1 MRLENILN
9 TLAFNLLFCVA
20 FVANLNAVA
29 HAQEQFV
36 MVANEDGQETSL
48 RQKLVTK
55 KRVRLRSTPS
65 TTSEGSNV
73 LPYNIFFQ
81 LKTKSGGEEEGGFFR
96 VGDESGKFLG
106 WIEKENLVKWG
117 TRYVIQPR
125 ESDKPENRFKV
136 ELNDS
141 GGVMEFNPEVIPE
154 DATVN
159 AFITGSAVGPDADED
174 SGPFPVAML
183 TARVAASA
191 AAASELDAIN
201 KMQLEVVFVM
211 ENTSFMNAD
220 YDGETLHKR
229 TVDMAQKFVDSYA
242 GATGN
247 IPTKFGLVA
256 YQDSVDDATM
266 PEPRVLQKLTANHSE
281 WRDAISRM
289 VPLTIRNDVPSD
301 GVSAL
306 FLAGGSAVGWSSNSS
321 KHIVLLGHSVL
332 NDSVD
337 GGIPSFH
344 QSLPGRLERMLEV
357 KGGGLYDSDDT
368 SWVGSNTSNAS
379 LSSLEQSYQAVGG
392 LIGDRLRK
400 TKRLHTIRVGQTIR
414 DRLAQIL
421 EKSNA
426 EADELIT
433 KFEKAFA
440 EVNTKLSGISGR
452 DIVIALGTVETDIL
466 EAVILGAMIQNL
478 GFQDKFAPKQY
489 QRLAGSD
496 GYFAEMQPNTAS
508 VDKTTEELRT
518 KIQSA
523 VDLINKVAS
532 DSVEE
537 GGEGNEFTAP
547 IYRMVNSAKSNEKVI
562 GDPVKEGV
570 ASLRNDRGRSLGEK
584 LVMVSKNE
592 LELLKSNF
600 DSLYQTFR
608 QKQKRADR
616 QDVGSILSDLQRLLA
631 SRASGQDIDANTDL
645 RDLITDLPLRT
656 AALQITASDIAVM
669 NTAAFDDWLDDLDLA
684 KSAAQ
689 RMLDTGDWLMVNEQ
703 SDIEYGFLRL
713 SDLP

>member
-1 MRLENILN
+1 MHLTIMFKTI
-9 TLAFNLLFCVA
+9 TLSMLIVLLFGLASRAC
-20 FVANLNAVA
+20 
-29 HAQEQFV
+29 AQEQFV
-36 MVANEDGQETSL
+36 MVIAQDGQATSL

-55 KRVRLRSTPS
+55 KRVRLRSAPRKS
-65 TTSEGSNV
+65 SEGENV
-73 LPYNIFFQ
+73 LPYNIFFH
-81 LKTKSGGEEEGGFFR
+81 LKTESGDAEEAGFFR
-96 VGDESGKFLG
+96 VGDESGRFLG
-106 WIEKENLVKWG
+106 WIVNENLVKWG

-125 ESDKPENRFKV
+125 ESDKSENRFKV
-136 ELNDS
+136 QLD
-141 GGVMEFNPEVIPE
+141 GAPDQVMEFAPEKIPE

-159 AFITGSAVGPDADED
+159 AFITGSPVGSDANEE

-220 YDGETLHKR
+220 YDGVTLHER

-242 GATGN
+242 ETSGD

-266 PEPRVLQKLTANHSE
+266 RSPKVLQKLTAKHSE

-289 VPLTIRNDVPSD
+289 EPLTTNNDVPSD

-306 FLAGGSAVGWSSNSS
+306 VLAGSSAAGWSNNSS
-321 KHIVLLGHSVL
+321 KHVVLLGHSVL
-332 NDSVD
+332 NDSVN
-337 GGIPSFH
+337 GSMPSFH
-344 QSLPGRLERMLEV
+344 QAITGRLERILEV
-357 KGGGLYDSDDT
+357 KDAGLWNSDST
-368 SWVGSNTSNAS
+368 NWVGSNTSNTS

-392 LIGDRLRK
+392 LIGERLRN
-400 TKRLHTIRVGQTIR
+400 TKRLHAIRVGQTIR
-414 DRLAQIL
+414 DRIAQVL
-421 EKSNA
+421 GKSKE
-426 EADELIT
+426 EADDLIST
-433 KFEKAFA
+433 VKKVFSDLNEKA
-440 EVNTKLSGISGR
+440 NGLTNSQI
-452 DIVIALGTVETDIL
+452 IQALGSIPSDSLQGI
-466 EAVILGAMIQNL
+466 ILGASIQNL
-478 GFQDKFAPKQY
+478 NFQDRFAPRQY
-489 QRLAGSD
+489 QGLSGSE
-496 GYFAEMQPNTAS
+496 GYFAEMQPTTVS
-508 VDKTTEELRT
+508 VDKTTEELRG

-532 DSVEE
+532 DSVDA

-547 IYRMVNSAKSNEKVI
+547 IYRMVDSAKASEQVI
-562 GDPVKEGV
+562 GDPVKEGI

-584 LVMVSKNE
+584 LVMVSRNE
-592 LELLKSNF
+592 LELLESNF

-616 QDVGSILSDLQRLLA
+616 QDVGSILRDLQELLA

-669 NTAAFDDWLDDLDLA
+669 NTAAFDDWLDDLELA

-689 RMLDTGDWLMVNEQ
+689 RMLDTGSWLTVNER

-713 SDLP
+713 SELP

>member
-1 MRLENILN
+1 MPKMI
-9 TLAFNLLFCVA
+9 TFPVLLV
-20 FVANLNAVA
+20 LLLLSGLKSP
-29 HAQEQFV
+29 AQAQDQFV
-36 MVANEDGQETSL
+36 MVTDQDGQETSL

-55 KRVRLRSTPS
+55 KRVRLRTTPS
-65 TTSEGSNV
+65 GTSSGENV
-73 LPYNIFFQ
+73 LPYNIFFH
-81 LKTKSGGEEEGGFFR
+81 LKTNSGSEEENGFFS
-96 VGDESGKFLG
+96 VGDETGKFLG

-125 ESDKPENRFKV
+125 ESDKSENRFKV
-136 ELNDS
+136 QLNGDPNQ
-141 GGVMEFNPEVIPE
+141 VMEFAPEKIPE

-159 AFITGSAVGPDADED
+159 AFITGSPVGSDANED

-242 GATGN
+242 NASGN

-266 PEPRVLQKLTANHSE
+266 RTPKVLQKLTANHSE

-289 VPLTIRNDVPSD
+289 VPLATRNDVPSD

-306 FLAGGSAVGWSSNSS
+306 VLAGSSAVGWSSNSS
-321 KHIVLLGHSVL
+321 KHIVLLGHSTL

-344 QSLPGRLERMLEV
+344 RALPGRLEKMLEV
-357 KGGGLYDSDDT
+357 KGAGLYRSDDT
-368 SWVGSNTSNAS
+368 GWVGSNTSNTS

-414 DRLAQIL
+414 DRLAQML
-421 EKSNA
+421 DKSEA
-426 EADELIT
+426 EADELIST
-433 KFEKAFA
+433 FKRGFA
-440 EVNTKLSGISGR
+440 DLNGQLNGISDR
-452 DIVIALGTVETDIL
+452 DVVMALGSVSSDTLQV
-466 EAVILGAMIQNL
+466 VILGAMIQNL
-478 GFQDKFAPKQY
+478 SFQDKFAPQQY

-496 GYFAEMQPNTAS
+496 GYFAEMQPTTAS
-508 VDKTTEELRT
+508 VEKTTEELRT

-532 DSVEE
+532 DSVGA
-537 GGEGNEFTAP
+537 GGQGNEFTAP
-547 IYRMVNSAKSNEKVI
+547 IYRMVDSAKASEQEI

-616 QDVGSILSDLQRLLA
+616 QDVGSILRELQALLA

-669 NTAAFDDWLDDLDLA
+669 NTAAFDNWLEDLDLA
-684 KSAAQ
+684 KAAAQ
-689 RMLDTGDWLMVNEQ
+689 RMLDTGDWLTVNER